1 MKLLKLFRTTADVT
15 KQRKNVNKQSVED
28 LIKAKM
34 FTPKSIRLNLAPEC
48 VRTLQRSFFHIQ
60 NPYKV
65 KRVVVGMSGGVD
77 STVTAHLLKSKGF
90 EVIGVFMKNWDI
102 ADETGTCRAD
112 KEAEDA
118 EYICKHLQIPFHYTE
133 FVKVRI

>member
-1 MKLLKLFRTTADVT
+1 
-15 KQRKNVNKQSVED
+15 
-28 LIKAKM
+28 M

-133 FVKVRI
+133 FVKVRVK